1 MIVLKWIA
9 GIIIGLAILISLE
22 DWQAG
27 KDDIFNFCV
36 TMTLVL
42 IEIVIIKG

>member
-1 MIVLKWIA
+1 MIVLKWIV
-9 GIIIGLAILISLE
+9 GIIIGLAIVICLG

-27 KDDIFNFCV
+27 KDDIFNF
-36 TMTLVL
+36 LVVIVLLL

>member
-1 MIVLKWIA
+1 MIVLKWIV
-9 GIIIGLAILISLE
+9 GIIIGLAIVMCLG
-22 DWQAG
+22 DWKAG

-36 TMTLVL
+36 VLILVL

>member
-9 GIIIGLAILISLE
+9 GIIIGLAIFICLE
-22 DWQAG
+22 DWEVG
-27 KDDIFNFCV
+27 KNDIFNF
-36 TMTLVL
+36 LVVIVLLL

>member
-1 MIVLKWIA
+1 MIVLKWIV
-9 GIIIGLAILISLE
+9 GIIIGLAIVICLG
-22 DWQAG
+22 DWKTG

-36 TMTLVL
+36 VLILML

>member
-1 MIVLKWIA
+1 MIILKWIV
-9 GIIIGLAILISLE
+9 GIIIGLAIVICLE

-36 TMTLVL
+36 TMTLLL

>member
-9 GIIIGLAILISLE
+9 GIIIGLAIVICLE
-22 DWQAG
+22 DWKAG

-36 TMTLVL
+36 VIILVL

>member
-9 GIIIGLAILISLE
+9 GIIIGLAILMCLG

-36 TMTLVL
+36 VVMLVL
-42 IEIVIIKG
+42 IEVVIIKG